1 MILWTVAYQA
11 LLFMEFSR
19 QEYWGGF
26 KEGTADSLWVVLYI
40 SKLTLDWKIELI

>member
-1 MILWTVAYQA
+1 MDCMQKEKQKHCRNN
-11 LLFMEFSR
+11 LLD
-19 QEYWGGF
+19 